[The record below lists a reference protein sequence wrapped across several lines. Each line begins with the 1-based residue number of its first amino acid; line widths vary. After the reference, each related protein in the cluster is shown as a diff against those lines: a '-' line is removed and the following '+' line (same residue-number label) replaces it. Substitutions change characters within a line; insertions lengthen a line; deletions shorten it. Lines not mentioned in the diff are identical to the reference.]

1 MTIVHKNQVH
11 LAKIKQ
17 DLDAN
22 KFAILDSS
30 DKSQVNVVLS
40 NQIQPKDFLFAYA
53 TAFQHALEPLICF
66 DAKDFEEKLKD
77 SGWQTKPFTNEY
89 LGLEGRFC
97 LT

>member
-1 MTIVHKNQVH
+1 M
-11 LAKIKQ
+11 AKIKQ
-17 DLDAN
+17 DWDAN

-30 DKSQVNVVLS
+30 DKSQVNLVSS

-77 SGWQTKPFTNEY
+77 SGWQTSHLQMST
-89 LGLEGRFC
+89 LGWKGGFV
-97 LT
+97 